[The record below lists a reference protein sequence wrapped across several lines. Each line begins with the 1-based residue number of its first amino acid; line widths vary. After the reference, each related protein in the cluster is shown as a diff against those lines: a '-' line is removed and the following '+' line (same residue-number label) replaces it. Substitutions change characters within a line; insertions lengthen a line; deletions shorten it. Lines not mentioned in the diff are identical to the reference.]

1 VGELAMSL
9 DFVENHEGLSVG
21 KVLLTGGGAATPGL
35 LEAIVQST
43 QCEVAMWDLF
53 ENVKVDETVVDKE
66 ELEKFGASLAI
77 AVGLAAR
84 VVAA

>member
-1 VGELAMSL
+1 
-9 DFVENHEGLSVG
+9 
-21 KVLLTGGGAATPGL
+21 
-35 LEAIVQST
+35 
-43 QCEVAMWDLF
+43 MWDLF